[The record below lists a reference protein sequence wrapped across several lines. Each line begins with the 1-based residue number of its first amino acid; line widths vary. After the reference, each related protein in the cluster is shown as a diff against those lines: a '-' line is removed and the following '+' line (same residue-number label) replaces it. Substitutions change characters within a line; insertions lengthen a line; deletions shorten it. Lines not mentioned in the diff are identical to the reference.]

1 MPSKYQIADYEP
13 INPPR
18 AARSWSDDADPQTV
32 VGQGEPREETGE
44 RGGGASTTPTPGA
57 GAGASLLKRGHTLSY
72 IGLFLFTVVLYFRPY
87 ELFPALSSLDKL
99 AFWLALATLLIFLPT
114 QFGLE
119 GRLTARPREVN
130 LILLLC
136 LAALLSIP
144 TAINPAEAWNEFN
157 DVFIKAVLM
166 FIVMINVVRTQR
178 RLRWLIYISLA
189 VTLLLGYNAIQDYRL
204 GNFTVE
210 GYRINGLLG
219 GMFGNPN
226 DLALHFVTMVPL
238 AVCLMLASRNVIVKL
253 MFGALAVLTVSAIT
267 ITYSRG
273 GFLGLLAISVVLAW
287 KLGRARRLGVSVL
300 GTIVLITFITFAPG
314 NYGTRLLSIFIPSL
328 DPVSSSTNRRD
339 ILERSIIMSL
349 RHPLFGVGMG
359 NFHTVSLGETVTHNA
374 FTQVSSE
381 MGTAALVIYMM
392 LLTKPIKRLRRIERE
407 TFTSRRTS
415 RFYYLAVGLQ
425 AGIVGY
431 MVSGFFA
438 AVSYQWYAYY
448 LVGYS
453 LCLWRIYEADG
464 GEPAT
469 APAAA
474 AAPPLPAGDLA
485 RA

>member
-1 MPSKYQIADYEP
+1 VHGVA
-13 INPPR
+13 R
-18 AARSWSDDADPQTV
+18 AR
-32 VGQGEPREETGE
+32 
-44 RGGGASTTPTPGA
+44 
-57 GAGASLLKRGHTLSY
+57 LLKRGHTLSY

-87 ELFPALSSLDKL
+87 ELFPSLSSLDKL
-99 AFWLALATLLIFLPT
+99 AFWLAVATLLIFLPT

-130 LILLLC
+130 LLLLLC
-136 LAALLSIP
+136 MTGLLSIP

-178 RLRWLIYISLA
+178 RLCWLIYVSLA
-189 VTLLLGYNAIQDYRL
+189 ITLLLSFNAIQDYRL

-226 DLALHFVTMVPL
+226 DLALHFVTMMPL
-238 AVCLMLASRNVIVKL
+238 AVCLMMASRNVLIKL
-253 MFGALAVLTVSAIT
+253 MFGALAVLTVAAIT

-273 GFLGLLAISVVLAW
+273 GFLGLLATAGVLAW
-287 KLGRARRLGVSVL
+287 KLGRARRLGVTIF
-300 GTIVLITFITFAPG
+300 GTIALVVFIAFAPG
-314 NYGTRLLSIFIPSL
+314 NYGKRLLSIFIPSL
-328 DPVSSSTNRRD
+328 DPVASSTARRD
-339 ILERSIIMSL
+339 ILERSILISL

-381 MGTAALVIYMM
+381 MGTAALIIYMM
-392 LLTKPIKRLRRIERE
+392 FLTKPLKRLRRIERE
-407 TFTSRRTS
+407 TFAARRTS
-415 RFYYLAVGLQ
+415 RFYYLSIGLQ

-448 LVGYS
+448 LVGYA
-453 LCLWRIYEADG
+453 LCSWRIYEAARHM
-464 GEPAT
+464 PVTTPVT
-469 APAAA
+469 AA
-474 AAPPLPAGDLA
+474 PLPAGDVA
-485 RA
+485 